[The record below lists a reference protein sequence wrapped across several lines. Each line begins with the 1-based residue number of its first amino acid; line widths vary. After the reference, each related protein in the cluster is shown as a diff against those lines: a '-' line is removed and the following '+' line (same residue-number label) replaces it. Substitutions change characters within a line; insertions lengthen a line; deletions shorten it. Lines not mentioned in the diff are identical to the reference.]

1 MTRTR
6 RDDDVRRDD
15 GRRRRRLCATPFSG
29 VAAALA
35 AVALT
40 TATVTVEGKNKLNI
54 VNSPQDIAHV
64 SHILCGTGMSG
75 RNKCHDYVEMLTPF
89 VDAASTLER
98 AFAELARRYS
108 ECPTGAE
115 GGDLGYFP
123 RGEMAKDFE
132 KVVFDSS
139 TPVDEVVGPLETK
152 NGWHVV
158 LIHDRHLADEEAK
171 EKARVKEEQ
180 LRVERL
186 ERAEKQRAYQEE
198 RERRKAER
206 LGRVHERD
214 EHRHSLHAEASAHQ
228 HFSHDEL

>member
-1 MTRTR
+1 MTLTHAEVAR
-6 RDDDVRRDD
+6 RNGCD
-15 GRRRRRLCATPFSG
+15 GRRRRRLTTPFLSG
-29 VAAALA
+29 AAF
-35 AVALT
+35 AVLALT
-40 TATVTVEGKNKLNI
+40 TAPVVEGKNKLNI

-75 RNKCHDYVEMLTPF
+75 KNKCHDYAEMLTPF
-89 VDAASTLER
+89 VDEAPTLER
-98 AFAELARRYS
+98 AFAELARQYS
-108 ECPTGAE
+108 ECPTGAS

-139 TPVDEVVGPLETK
+139 TPVDEVVGPLETR

-158 LIHDRHLADEEAK
+158 LIHDRHFADEEAK
-171 EKARVKEEQ
+171 EKARVKAEQ
-180 LRVERL
+180 LRVENL

-214 EHRHSLHAEASAHQ
+214 EHRHSLHAEASTHQ

>member
-6 RDDDVRRDD
+6 RGDDRRDD
-15 GRRRRRLCATPFSG
+15 GGRGRQRRRRLCATPFSA
-29 VAAALA
+29 VAFA

-40 TATVTVEGKNKLNI
+40 TSTVEAKNKLNI

-64 SHILCGTGMSG
+64 SHILCGTGTSG

-89 VDAASTLER
+89 VDAAPTLER

-108 ECPTGAE
+108 ECPTGAT

-214 EHRHSLHAEASAHQ
+214 EHRHSLHADASAQ
-228 HFSHDEL
+228 HFSSHDEL